1 MAFLQL
7 DCFSETLG
15 TGVTV
20 DVVLPQ
26 PPTAKLG
33 RRRKFPVLY
42 LLHGLLDDHTTWVRQ
57 TSIER
62 YAAARN
68 VVVVMPGAGRS
79 FYADMVHGP
88 RYGAFVAEELP
99 ALARFYLPIADRRE
113 QTFVA
118 GLSMGGY
125 GAFKLALTY
134 PERYAAAA
142 SLSGALRNWAN
153 PDRIDPDWWEAEGR
167 HVFGAPEAF
176 GGSANDVY
184 ALAAQAAQGNPV
196 PLLYQCCG
204 TEDFLYD
211 DNREFKAWAERLG
224 LPLTYEEGPGE
235 HNWAYWDQQIQRVL
249 DWLPL

>member
-7 DCFSETLG
+7 DCFSESLG
-15 TGVTV
+15 TGVTLNV
-20 DVVLPQ
+20 ILPQ
-26 PPTAKLG
+26 PATAKLG
-33 RRRKFPVLY
+33 RRRRFPVLY
-42 LLHGLLDDHTTWVRQ
+42 LLHGMLDDHTTWVRQ
-57 TSIER
+57 TAIER

-68 VVVVMPGAGRS
+68 VAVVMPGAGRS
-79 FYADMVHGP
+79 FYADMARGP
-88 RYGAFVAEELP
+88 RFHAFMADELP
-99 ALARFYLPIADRRE
+99 ALARFYLPVTDKRE

-125 GAFKLALTY
+125 GAFKLALTH

-153 PDRIDPDWWEAEGR
+153 PERVEGEWWEVEGR
-167 HVFGAPEAF
+167 HIFGPAAAF
-176 GGSANDVY
+176 AGSANDVY
-184 ALAAQAAQGNPV
+184 ALAQKAAAGNPI

-204 TEDFLYD
+204 TGDFLYA
-211 DNREFKAWAERLG
+211 DNLEFKAWAGQLG

-249 DWLPL
+249 DWLPM